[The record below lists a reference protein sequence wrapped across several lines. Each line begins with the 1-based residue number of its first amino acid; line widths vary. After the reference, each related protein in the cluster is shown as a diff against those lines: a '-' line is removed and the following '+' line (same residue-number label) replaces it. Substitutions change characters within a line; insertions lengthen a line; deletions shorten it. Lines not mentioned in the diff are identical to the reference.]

1 MNIDD
6 EIKFLID
13 KLNLLPHPEGGYFS
27 EVYKAD
33 EFISLNAL
41 PKRFRSSR
49 VFSTSIYFL
58 LVKNQI
64 SHFHKIQSDEIWHFY
79 KGSSVTIHKI
89 DENGNYSLQKLGNN
103 FLNDELPQ
111 IVIKNNTWFAAEIDD
126 KNYYSLVG
134 CTVSPGFEFEDF
146 KLGKREELI
155 DKFPHHKELIVKL
168 TKED

>member
-1 MNIDD
+1 MNTDD

-27 EVYKAD
+27 EVYRSD
-33 EFISLNAL
+33 EFLSFNSL
-41 PKRFRSSR
+41 PKRFQSNR

-79 KGSSVTIHKI
+79 KGSSVTIHQI
-89 DENGNYSLQKLGNN
+89 DENGNYSFHKLGNN
-103 FLNDELPQ
+103 FLNNELPQ

-126 KNYYSLVG
+126 KNFYSLVG

-146 KLGKREELI
+146 QLGKRNELI
-155 DKFPHHKELIVKL
+155 DKFPQYKDLIIKF